1 MKIWFENRKYYM
13 HLRMIRWLKSI
24 RKIVGKFNALFIN
37 NRYARGMV
45 KVRRWQL
52 KLFKCV
58 TADDIYILTGIYDK
72 LIKPKRCEG
81 YNNFAI
87 HDKTFH
93 DIGTILCDNYRWNEE
108 TMHTWNKNAIRFTWM
123 NYSPISL
130 DGMDE
135 WEIFWC
141 ENDALKVVNDGRP

>member
-24 RKIVGKFNALFIN
+24 RKIVGRFNALFID
-37 NRYARGMV
+37 NRYACGII
-45 KVRRWQL
+45 KIHKWQL

-58 TADDIYILTGIYDK
+58 TADDVYVLTGIYDK

-81 YNNFAI
+81 YANFAI
-87 HDKTFH
+87 HDRTFH

-108 TMHTWNKNAIRFTWM
+108 TMYTWNKDAIRFTWM
-123 NYSPISL
+123 SYSPISL

-135 WEIFWC
+135 WEIYWC
-141 ENDALKVVNDGRP
+141 ENDVREVLKEND